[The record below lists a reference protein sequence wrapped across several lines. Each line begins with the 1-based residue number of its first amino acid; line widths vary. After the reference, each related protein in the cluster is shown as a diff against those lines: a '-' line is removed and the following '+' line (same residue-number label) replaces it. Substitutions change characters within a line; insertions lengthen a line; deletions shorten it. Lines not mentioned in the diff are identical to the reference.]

1 MSGRDQ
7 IVDQIFSG
15 SRDKLTPVIDW
26 LRAEGC
32 SELKDFETRMQT
44 AFKWL
49 SMAEDLKPDEAFRY
63 YVGAALVADLPSS
76 EQADLTKEQKKR
88 VRVVLIPTLMG
99 LAEVLIHMKDFGP
112 AEVCCK
118 LGLDECAIPRCP
130 YETETIE
137 EFYRLNASIAA
148 RNTKS

>member
-1 MSGRDQ
+1 
-7 IVDQIFSG
+7 V
-15 SRDKLTPVIDW
+15 LEW

-32 SELKDFETRMQT
+32 SELKGFDARMRM
-44 AFKWL
+44 ANKWL

-63 YVGAALVADLPSS
+63 YVGAALMADLPSS
-76 EQADLTKEQKKR
+76 EQADLTEEQKKR

-118 LGLDECAIPRCP
+118 LGLDECAFMNKC
-130 YETETIE
+130 YYKTETID
-137 EFYRLNASIAA
+137 EFNRLNASIAA